1 MPGSSNFSSSSSNF
15 TSAQGAPT
23 QATTPKPCTQC
34 EIGKYRP
41 GVPTFE
47 CLSKDDRC
55 PCSVKPVGAQSGS
68 ISITGEQYGLSQ
80 TCEWMMHGG
89 SGVEVHVRAVDV
101 EQFYDFV
108 HILGCTSPACLNAT
122 ELGTFTGRLAD
133 GEATF
138 QWPNYLKI
146 VFRTDGSVAGQ
157 GFVADFRIQ
166 TPDSCTD
173 CPAYSKTAVQGSN
186 TVFNCKCL
194 PGFDGPDGGP
204 CIWCRDCK
212 CHDSCAMCKCD
223 EVCNECRCAP
233 GFELDFARVNVEPGS
248 EYAPTPLTDGCPVP
262 GACSCQSFTAFQ
274 GSFSDGSKGWLSNPQ
289 GNEAASPM
297 FVDGR
302 YLSNSRCRWMIA
314 PPGVK
319 SIRMSLLPGSQAM
332 THMCPMSHMSIALSI
347 RMSLH
352 PGSQVMMKESVTVS
366 LNCKP

>member
-1 MPGSSNFSSSSSNF
+1 VPGYSNF
-15 TSAQGAPT
+15 TSAQGALT
-23 QATTPKPCTQC
+23 QATAATTFKPCTHC

-55 PCSVKPVGAQSGS
+55 PCSVAPVGAQSGS
-68 ISITGEQYGLSQ
+68 ISITREQYGFWQ
-80 TCEWMMHGG
+80 TCEWMVHGG

-108 HILGCTSPACLNAT
+108 QIFGCASPMCLDAT
-122 ELGTFTGRLAD
+122 ELASLTGRFDFSD
-133 GEATF
+133 GKATF
-138 QWPNYLKI
+138 RWPNYLKI
-146 VFRTDGSVAGQ
+146 VFRSDGSVAGD

-186 TVFNCKCL
+186 SVFNCKCL
-194 PGFDGPDGGP
+194 PDFDGPDGGP

-212 CHDSCAMCKCD
+212 CHSSCAMCKCD
-223 EVCNECRCAP
+223 DVCNECRCAP
-233 GFELDFARVNVEPGS
+233 GFELDFARVNVDPGS

-262 GACSCQSFTAFQ
+262 GACSCQTFTAFQ
-274 GSFSDGSKGWLSNPQ
+274 GSFSDGSKGWLSNAL
-289 GNEAASPM
+289 GGEAGSTE
-297 FVDGR
+297 FDGR

-319 SIRMSLLPGSQAM
+319 SIRMSL
-332 THMCPMSHMSIALSI
+332 
-347 RMSLH
+347 H

-366 LNCKP
+366 LNPKPLNL